1 MAATDGMKN
10 PACSRGK
17 CCPRRWPRPPDRSG
31 KSCRSIQPIERIE
44 KRQDREQT
52 TDKRQEGR
60 KKRKERGKKRKE
72 KREKSTRS
80 GGDRGLP
87 PMTRFLKAVPAAVLC
102 RFSTEGSQI
111 NQNHGN

>member
-1 MAATDGMKN
+1 LRRDKIENRQQT
-10 PACSRGK
+10 RGK
-17 CCPRRWPRPPDRSG
+17 R
-31 KSCRSIQPIERIE
+31 EE
-44 KRQDREQT
+44 KREKKEEKRE
-52 TDKRQEGR
+52 
-60 KKRKERGKKRKE
+60 KRKE
-72 KREKSTRS
+72 KRKKSTRS

>member
-1 MAATDGMKN
+1 L
-10 PACSRGK
+10 
-17 CCPRRWPRPPDRSG
+17 RRD
-31 KSCRSIQPIERIE
+31 KIEN
-44 KRQDREQT
+44 RQQT

-60 KKRKERGKKRKE
+60 KKRKERRKKRKE
-72 KREKSTRS
+72 KRKKSTRS